1 MPSLFDPIKLG
12 AVTAKNR
19 VLMAPLT
26 RARATMDHVPTP
38 MMIEYYRQRAG
49 AGLIISEATGI
60 SAQGLGWP
68 YAPGIWNTDQIEAWR
83 SIVSAVHESGGL
95 MFSQLWHMG
104 RLVHPSLPGRGQPVS
119 ASATTMPGQARTYEG
134 KHAYV
139 QAKAMTHDDI
149 RNVIADYRKAATN
162 AMNAGFD
169 GVEIHAANGYLI
181 DQFLR
186 DNANFRTDEYGGS
199 IENRIRF
206 LVEVTSAVAETVG
219 ADRTA
224 VRLSPNEER
233 NSVNDSHPE
242 PLFAAAAAALS
253 DLGLAFLEVR
263 EPDFDGTNGRAERP
277 PVAPLMRAAFKG
289 VFVLNSD
296 YDFQERTGRPRRWQ
310 GGCDLVRPSVHL
322 ESGSHQTLRQRLGAD
337 ARRQGNLVH
346 WRRYRLRGLSGCR
359 VIASSA
365 VFPAAVPKALPQPFV
380 TWMTNGR
387 VAVRGVERLSYRS
400 KSPSGNDGSS
410 ASLFRIR
417 RPDEGPIIKERRNV
431 L

>member
-12 AVTAKNR
+12 AVTAQNR
-19 VLMAPLT
+19 ILMAPLT

-49 AGLIISEATGI
+49 AGLIVSEATGI

-68 YAPGIWNTDQIEAWR
+68 YAPGIWNADQIEAWR
-83 SIVSAVHESGGL
+83 SIVTAVHASGGL

-104 RLVHPSLPGRGQPVS
+104 RLVHPSLPGRGQPLS
-119 ASATTMPGQARTYEG
+119 SSTTAMPGVARTYEG
-134 KHAYV
+134 KHPYV
-139 QAKAMTHDDI
+139 QARAMTHDDI
-149 RNVIADYRKAATN
+149 RNVIAEYRSAATN

-186 DNANFRTDEYGGS
+186 DNANFRTDEYGGP

-233 NSVNDSHPE
+233 NSVNDSNPE

-253 DLGLAFLEVR
+253 GLRIAFLEVR
-263 EPDFDGTNGRAERP
+263 EPDFGGTNGRAERP
-277 PVAPLMRAAFKG
+277 PIAPLMRAAFKG
-289 VFVLNSD
+289 AFVLNSD
-296 YDFQERTGRPRRWQ
+296 YDFKKGQAALDEGKADAISFGRPFISNPDLTKRFAKGLALTPDDKVTWYT
-310 GGCDLVRPSVHL
+310 GGAA
-322 ESGSHQTLRQRLGAD
+322 GYAD
-337 ARRQGNLVH
+337 
-346 WRRYRLRGLSGCR
+346 Y
-359 VIASSA
+359 
-365 VFPAAVPKALPQPFV
+365 PAA
-380 TWMTNGR
+380 
-387 VAVRGVERLSYRS
+387 E
-400 KSPSGNDGSS
+400 
-410 ASLFRIR
+410 
-417 RPDEGPIIKERRNV
+417 
-431 L
+431 